1 VSRIGKLP
9 IPLPSGVRCEL
20 AGSTLKVTGPK
31 GVLEE
36 AFSPEINIAL
46 STEEIV
52 VTRPTDKGPHRALH
66 GLTRALINNMVTGVS
81 QGFTKTL
88 LLEGTGYRASMQ
100 GANLNLAVGYSH
112 PVSVQPPAGITFAVE
127 GTQTIRVSGISKQA
141 VGQAAADVRKIR
153 KVEPY
158 KGKGLRY
165 EGEYVNRKESKKG
178 A

>member
-1 VSRIGKLP
+1 MSRIGKLP
-9 IPLPSGVRCEL
+9 IPLSSDVRCEL
-20 AGSTLKVTGPK
+20 AGSNLKVTGPK
-31 GVLEE
+31 GTLE
-36 AFSPEINIAL
+36 ASFSPEINIAVGAG
-46 STEEIV
+46 EIV
-52 VTRPTDKGPHRALH
+52 VTRPTDRGPHRALH
-66 GLTRALINNMVTGVS
+66 GLTRALINNMVVGVTA
-81 QGFTKTL
+81 GFQKTL

-112 PVSVQPPAGITFAVE
+112 PVSLVPPEGITFSVE
-127 GTQTIRVSGISKQA
+127 GTQTIRIAGISKQA
-141 VGQAAADVRKIR
+141 VGQAAADVRKVR

>member
-1 VSRIGKLP
+1 MSRIGKLP

-20 AGSTLKVTGPK
+20 AGSNLKVTGPK
-31 GVLEE
+31 GALE
-36 AFSPEINIAL
+36 ASFSPEMNIAI
-46 STEEIV
+46 SAEEILV
-52 VTRPTDKGPHRALH
+52 SRPTDKGPHRALH
-66 GLTRALINNMVTGVS
+66 GLTRALIFNMVTGVS
-81 QGFTKTL
+81 QGFQKTL

-100 GANLNLAVGYSH
+100 GQNLNLAVGYSH
-112 PVSVQPPAGITFAVE
+112 PVSLEPPEGITFSVE
-127 GTQTIRVSGISKQA
+127 GTQTIRIAGINKQA
-141 VGQAAADVRKIR
+141 VGQAAADVRKVR

>member
-1 VSRIGKLP
+1 MP
-9 IPLPSGVRCEL
+9 IPLSSDVRCEL
-20 AGSTLKVTGPK
+20 TGSTLKVTGPK
-31 GVLEE
+31 GTLE
-36 AFSPEINIAL
+36 ASYSPEMTITIGAD
-46 STEEIV
+46 EIV
-52 VTRPTDKGPHRALH
+52 VTRPTDRGPHRSLH
-66 GLTRALINNMVTGVS
+66 GLTRALIFNMVAGVT
-81 QGFTKTL
+81 QGFQKTL

-112 PVSVQPPAGITFAVE
+112 PVSIAPPEGIAFAVE
-127 GTQTIRVSGISKQA
+127 GTQTIRVAGISKQA
-141 VGQAAADVRKIR
+141 VGQVAADVRKVR

>member
-1 VSRIGKLP
+1 MSRIGKLP
-9 IPLPSGVRCEL
+9 IPLSSGVRCEL
-20 AGSTLKVTGPK
+20 VGSNLKVTGPK
-31 GVLEE
+31 GTLE
-36 AFSPEINIAL
+36 ASFSPEMNIAVGAD
-46 STEEIV
+46 EIV

-66 GLTRALINNMVTGVS
+66 GLTRALIFNIVTGVT
-81 QGFTKTL
+81 QGYQKTL

-112 PVSVQPPAGITFAVE
+112 PVSIVPPEGITFSVE
-127 GTQTIRVSGISKQA
+127 GTQTIRIGGISKQA
-141 VGQAAADVRKIR
+141 VGQAAADVRKVR

>member
-1 VSRIGKLP
+1 MSRIGKLP
-9 IPLPSGVRCEL
+9 IPLSSGVRCEL
-20 AGSTLKVTGPK
+20 VGSNLKVTGPK
-31 GVLEE
+31 GVLR
-36 AFSPEINIAL
+36 ASFSPEINIAIGAG
-46 STEEIV
+46 EIV

-66 GLTRALINNMVTGVS
+66 GLTRALINNMVVGVS
-81 QGFTKTL
+81 QGFQKTL

-112 PVSVQPPAGITFAVE
+112 PVSIAPPEGITFAVE
-127 GTQTIRVSGISKQA
+127 GTQTIRIAGISKQA
-141 VGQAAADVRKIR
+141 VGQVAADVRKVR

>member
-1 VSRIGKLP
+1 MSRIGKLP
-9 IPLPSGVRCEL
+9 IPLSSGVRCEL
-20 AGSTLKVTGPK
+20 VGSNLKVTGPK
-31 GVLEE
+31 GTLEA
-36 AFSPEINIAL
+36 AFSPEINIAV
-46 STEEIV
+46 SAEEIV

-66 GLTRALINNMVTGVS
+66 GLTRALINNMVMGVT
-81 QGFTKTL
+81 QGFQKTL

-112 PVSVQPPAGITFAVE
+112 PVSIAPPEGITFSVE
-127 GTQTIRVSGISKQA
+127 GTQTIRVAGISKQA
-141 VGQAAADVRKIR
+141 VGQAAADVRKVR